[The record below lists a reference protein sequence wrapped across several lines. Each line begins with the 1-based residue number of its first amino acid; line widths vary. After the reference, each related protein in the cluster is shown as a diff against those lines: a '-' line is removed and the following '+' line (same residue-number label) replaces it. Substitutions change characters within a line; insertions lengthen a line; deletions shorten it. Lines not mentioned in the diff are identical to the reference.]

1 MAKKGGNKKK
11 SNARK
16 NQKKVVTTP
25 TANPSTPEESSP
37 VTPVNAL
44 DNDKANV
51 LTEPID
57 QDIAKEEQQIE
68 ESHKEEEEKQTEKP
82 SILSNASEEA
92 LTSTS
97 ENIVESLDVKETL
110 EEPPHVQI
118 EAKPVAITLDNLPE
132 AEQPVV
138 ITLEKSIIPEEQQ
151 QTIDVEPVPVE
162 ISPVLPKVET
172 EEVPLLQEKKQDQEP
187 VVLVVSESETTSAEE
202 EQQASALNQDQLT
215 PEVITATTA
224 AEQQIASE
232 KERVAIVEPS
242 ATIATAITTE
252 EDSSSSAKPEIQEHK
267 VVEQIQEN
275 KQEPEQALTH
285 ENDQVPEQKEPKNLV
300 SQAAVNET
308 KNVQEPHVSE
318 PVTSVIAEEAS
329 RLAEDK
335 EINQEEATHESNEN
349 QHATTTTQSEQ
360 QVTSVPP
367 VVIVDNVE
375 QVVVPAQTEKETAP
389 AVSTTSL
396 EKEDTPTV
404 RSQSVLTSTNTDATI
419 NEEEIITP
427 KSSLKKSR
435 SILGSKDKSVT
446 KRKSQ
451 ILGLFKRG
459 GDKTPP
465 PVPELPVITEKKQA
479 EKKLNKRKS
488 WMFWKS
494 STAVAGQQK
503 N

>member
-37 VTPVNAL
+37 VTPVNTL
-44 DNDKANV
+44 DTDKANV
-51 LTEPID
+51 LTGPID
-57 QDIAKEEQQIE
+57 QNITKEEQQIE
-68 ESHKEEEEKQTEKP
+68 EIQKEKEEKQAEKP

-92 LTSTS
+92 SSSTS
-97 ENIVESLDVKETL
+97 ENIIESLDIKETL
-110 EEPPHVQI
+110 EEPPHVQVKA
-118 EAKPVAITLDNLPE
+118 EPVAVILGTLPE
-132 AEQPVV
+132 AEQPAV

-187 VVLVVSESETTSAEE
+187 VVLVLSESETTSTEE
-202 EQQASALNQDQLT
+202 EQQSSTANQDQST
-215 PEVITATTA
+215 PEAITATTA
-224 AEQQIASE
+224 TEQQITFE
-232 KERVAIVEPS
+232 KERVA
-242 ATIATAITTE
+242 TIATAVATE

-275 KQEPEQALTH
+275 KQEPEQILTH
-285 ENDQVPEQKEPKNLV
+285 EDDQVPEQKEPKNLV
-300 SQAAVNET
+300 PQTTVSET

-318 PVTSVIAEEAS
+318 PVTSVIAEKTS
-329 RLAEDK
+329 QLADDK
-335 EINQEEATHESNEN
+335 EINQKEATIESNEN
-349 QHATTTTQSEQ
+349 QHVAATAQSEE
-360 QVTSVPP
+360 QVASVSP
-367 VVIVDNVE
+367 VVIVDDVDR
-375 QVVVPAQTEKETAP
+375 VAVPAQTEKETTP

-435 SILGSKDKSVT
+435 SILGSKDKNVT

-459 GDKTPP
+459 GDK
-465 PVPELPVITEKKQA
+465 VLHNV
-479 EKKLNKRKS
+479 
-488 WMFWKS
+488 
-494 STAVAGQQK
+494 
-503 N
+503 